1 MLSHRVELEAAFHPD
16 AIAVVGASDDPVSF
30 GHQFVRHLLDYR
42 YPGRIYPVNPNKQVI
57 LGLRAYPGLNS
68 IPEPLDYAIFCVPA
82 SKIPA
87 LLDECPDR
95 GVRIVHIF
103 SGRLGET
110 DRQEAKALE
119 AEILQR
125 ARRANVRLIGPNCMG
140 VYHPRGGIGFAE
152 GLPDEPGEIGGL
164 FQSGGLAT
172 MFARYGGLQGL
183 RFSKI
188 VSYGNAID
196 IDESDF
202 LDYFAHDDETSIIAG
217 YIEGVRDGRRFLQA
231 LGDAARA
238 KPVIIIKGGRDVAG
252 TRAAA
257 SHTAAIAGS
266 NRIWETAFG
275 QAGVIQAQDL
285 DELVNLAVAF
295 SFLPSIRGRRVGV
308 IGGGG
313 GTSVL
318 SADAC
323 EEAGL
328 VLPPIPPEIDEELRI
343 RAPEL
348 QGWLGNPV
356 DVSMMAGA
364 SIGVGK
370 ILRMAARSHSFDF
383 MIVNIS
389 EDAPLPGDT
398 WSNLVRKETE
408 NILNVSKEGL
418 KPLLAV
424 VSGGRFCGQSKDWR
438 WKLLAEQRAR
448 LVAAR
453 VPTYSTVAEAAKT
466 IRLFIDHC
474 GRDSAVSHSLD
485 RMEKPDVDY
494 IEGLSPAISI
504 GEKG

>member
-1 MLSHRVELEAAFHPD
+1 MLSHRAELEDAFHPD
-16 AIAVVGASDDPVSF
+16 AIAVVGASDDPASF

-42 YPGRIYPVNPNKQVI
+42 YPGRIYPVNPSKQVI
-57 LGLRAYPGLNS
+57 LGLRAYPSLSS
-68 IPEPLDYAIFCVPA
+68 IPEPVDYAIFCVPA

-87 LLDECPDR
+87 LLDECPGR
-95 GVRIVHIF
+95 AIRIVHIF

-125 ARRANVRLIGPNCMG
+125 ARRLNIRLIGPNCMG
-140 VYHPRGGIGFAE
+140 VYYPRGGIAFAE
-152 GLPDEPGEIGGL
+152 DMPDEPGEIGGL

-188 VSYGNAID
+188 ISYGNAID
-196 IDESDF
+196 LDESDF
-202 LDYFAHDDETSIIAG
+202 LDYLASDDETSIIAA
-217 YIEGVRDGRRFLQA
+217 YVEGVRDGRKFLQA
-231 LGDAARA
+231 LRDAARA
-238 KPVIIIKGGRDVAG
+238 KPVIIIKGGRDAAG
-252 TRAAA
+252 TKAAA
-257 SHTAAIAGS
+257 SHTAAIAGTD
-266 NRIWETAFG
+266 RIWRTAFR

-285 DELVNLAVAF
+285 DELVNLSVAF
-295 SFLPSIRGRRVGV
+295 SFLPSIKGKRVGI

-313 GTSVL
+313 GRSVL

-328 VLPPIPPEIDEELRI
+328 ALPPIPPEIVQELRI

-356 DVSMMAGA
+356 DVSIVAGT
-364 SIGVGK
+364 SIGAGK

-383 MIVNIS
+383 IIVNIS
-389 EDAPLPGDT
+389 DDAPLPRDI
-398 WSNLVRKETE
+398 WSNMVRKETE

-424 VSGGRFCGQSKDWR
+424 VSGGQFCGQSKDWR
-438 WKLLAEQRAR
+438 WELLAEQRAR
-448 LVAAR
+448 LVAAH
-453 VPTYSTVAEAAKT
+453 VPTYSTVAEAART
-466 IRLFIDHC
+466 VRQFIDYC
-474 GRDSAVSHSLD
+474 GRDSDVSHRDHGVMNNLT
-485 RMEKPDVDY
+485 
-494 IEGLSPAISI
+494 
-504 GEKG
+504 GEVAR